1 MISLIYSIAQRFSFI
16 YFKVFHDFK
25 VIGLHNIPSQGPF
38 ILASNHLSFLDP
50 PALGCKVN
58 RNLHYFARDSLF
70 IGPLGFLITRLN
82 SIPVNRGQLDLTT
95 LRSTLKVLKNGD
107 PLLVFPEGTRSPDG
121 KLGEPKKGLG
131 LLVLKSK
138 CPVLPARIRGS
149 HEILGKGKLIP
160 RVGRKL
166 LISYGSLISF
176 DSFSS
181 MSGESAKYELV
192 SQFVMKEIDKL

>member
-1 MISLIYSIAQRFSFI
+1 MISLTYRIAQWLSFF
-16 YFKVFHDFK
+16 YFKAFHRYQA
-25 VIGLHNIPSQGPF
+25 IGLHNVPSQGPF
-38 ILASNHLSFLDP
+38 ILASNHSSFLDP

-95 LRSTLKVLKNGD
+95 LRSTLNVLKNGD

-121 KLGEPKKGLG
+121 TLGKPKKGLG
-131 LLVLKSK
+131 LLLLKSK

-149 HEILGKGKLIP
+149 FEILGKGKFIP
-160 RVGRKL
+160 RVGIKL
-166 LISYGSLISF
+166 SVTYGSVISF
-176 DSFSS
+176 DSFSC
-181 MSGESAKYELV
+181 MSGEPDKYERV
-192 SQFVMKEIDKL
+192 SQFVMNEIDKL

>member
-1 MISLIYSIAQRFSFI
+1 MISLTYSIAQRFSFI

-38 ILASNHLSFLDP
+38 ILASNHSSFLDP
-50 PALGCKVN
+50 PALGCKLN

-181 MSGESAKYELV
+181 MSDESAKYELV

>member
-1 MISLIYSIAQRFSFI
+1 MISLTYSIAQRFSFI

>member
-1 MISLIYSIAQRFSFI
+1 MISLTYRIAQYFSFI
-16 YFKVFHDFK
+16 YFKVFHRFQ
-25 VIGLHNIPSQGPF
+25 VVGLHNVPSHGPF

-50 PALGCKVN
+50 PAVGCKVN

-95 LRSTLKVLKNGD
+95 LRSTLKVLKNGN
-107 PLLVFPEGTRSPDG
+107 PLLVFPEGTRSVDG
-121 KLGEPKKGLG
+121 TLGEPKKGLG

-149 HEILGKGKLIP
+149 YEILGKGKFVP
-160 RVGRKL
+160 RIGRKL
-166 LISYGSLISF
+166 SVTYGSLISF
-176 DSFSS
+176 DSFSTIS
-181 MSGESAKYELV
+181 SESDKYERV
-192 SQFVMKEIDKL
+192 SKFVMDEIDKL

>member
-1 MISLIYSIAQRFSFI
+1 MISLTYSIAQRFSFI

-50 PALGCKVN
+50 PALGCKLN